1 MNSMMIGLA
10 IALLIVGIVLRL
22 RVVSNIGRNRI
33 QKGLLLTSHVSS
45 LIDNCQRHRGT
56 SNAILQGN
64 TQLVAQLESLQQSI
78 DVAINNRMSLSLN
91 HFPQW
96 ESFVEHWPRLKLH
109 ARDGDLK
116 AYYLLRQHNLMIDG
130 LLSLLDDVMR
140 YHDLHKMMLD
150 RKTRLSDICIDTL
163 RVVETIGQTRAIGS
177 GICAHG
183 VCDSAD
189 KIIINFLRNSVQSA
203 TEQLLAELHGIENT
217 TLSYGL
223 KRSSDS
229 IKSNVSA
236 LIDLIEKQVLIEGD
250 VKLES
255 SHYFSVSSKAI
266 EDVLNVFGMLT
277 KHASQHHVK
286 LL

>member
-1 MNSMMIGLA
+1 MYSMMIGLV
-10 IALLIVGIVLRL
+10 IALFIAGIVIRL
-22 RVVSNIGRNRI
+22 NVVWNSGRNRI
-33 QKGLLLTSHVSS
+33 RKGLLLTSHISS

-64 TQLVAQLESLQQSI
+64 TKLAAQLESLQDKI
-78 DVAINNRMSLSLN
+78 DGSINNRMSLSLN

-96 ESFVEHWPRLKLH
+96 ESFIEHWPRLKIH

-116 AYYLLRQHNLMIDG
+116 AYYLMRQHNLMIDG

-150 RKTRLSDICIDTL
+150 RQTRLSDICIDTL

-183 VCDSAD
+183 VCEGAD
-189 KIIINFLRNSVQSA
+189 KIIINFLRNSVQSS
-203 TEQLLAELHGIENT
+203 TEQLLAELHRIENAN
-217 TLSYGL
+217 LSYGL

-255 SHYFSVSSKAI
+255 SQYFSVSTKAI
-266 EDVLNVFGMLT
+266 EDVLSVFGILT
-277 KHASQHHVK
+277 QHASKHHVK